1 MVMAEPMANVARDIQ
16 GQAPLRSV
24 QLGALDPVVEQR
36 AGGVIH
42 IRAAQALGRYHDNLS
57 QPLEHWAKFAPDRVF
72 LAQRDAQGEWRK
84 RTYAQVLSDVKRIA
98 AALLRRGLSPERPL
112 VVLSG
117 NDIEHALLALA
128 AMYVGIPYAPISP
141 AYSLM
146 SSDFGKL
153 RAILTLLT
161 PGLVFA
167 SDGGSFARALYA
179 TVADEIE
186 LVIAR
191 NPLGD
196 RATTMFAD
204 LLGAGDDAGIA
215 AAHAKVLPDTIAKF
229 LFTSGS
235 TGNPKAVIN
244 THRMLCSNQAMLAS
258 GFAFVADEPPVVV
271 DWLPWSHTFGSNHNF
286 NMVLVNGG
294 SLYIDDGNP
303 TPPGVPKTVRNLREI
318 APTIY
323 FNVPKGYEALVP
335 HFHADEALRRN
346 FFSRL
351 KVLFYAGAGLNQP
364 TWDEL
369 TRLAIETTGER
380 IIFLSSLGSTETSPL
395 ALACTWDFGRPGNI
409 GLPTPGVE
417 LKLVPNEGKLEA
429 RLRGPHITP
438 GYWRQEQLTRDA
450 FDAEGYYKLG
460 DALKFVDPNDPRKG
474 LLFDGRIAEDFK
486 LSTGTWVSVGP
497 LRARF
502 LDHFTP
508 YVRDVVFA
516 AADKDDIAALIF
528 PDVESCR
535 KLAGLAGDA
544 SPGDII
550 DAMAVREKFA
560 DLLAR
565 LAALSPGSSMRV
577 ERAILMV
584 EPPSMDKG
592 EMTDKGSINQRAV
605 LKNRAPLVDE
615 LYAVPLSSRI
625 IAAEGKH

>member
-1 MVMAEPMANVARDIQ
+1 MASIAQEIRNQAT
-16 GQAPLRSV
+16 APLRPV
-24 QLGALDPVVEQR
+24 RLGKLDPVIEKR
-36 AGGVIH
+36 AGGIIY
-42 IRAAQALGRYHDNLS
+42 IRAAQVLGPYHDKLS
-57 QPLEHWAKFAPDRVF
+57 QPLQHWAKTAPDRLF
-72 LAQRDAQGEWRK
+72 LAQRDPQGEWRK
-84 RTYAQVLSDVKRIA
+84 LSYSQVMSSVKRIG
-98 AALLRRGLSPERPL
+98 AALLRRGLSAEKPI

-117 NDIEHALLALA
+117 NDIEHALLGLA

-153 RAILTLLT
+153 RAIIDLLT

-167 SDGGSFARALYA
+167 NDGGPFARAIYE
-179 TVADEIE
+179 TVPDEIE
-186 LVIAR
+186 LVVTR

-196 RATTMFAD
+196 RRTTLFAD
-204 LLGAGDDAGIA
+204 LLGGEDAAGIA
-215 AAHAKVLPDTIAKF
+215 AAHAKVTSDSIAKF

-258 GFAFVADEPPVVV
+258 GFSFVADEPPIVV

-286 NMVLVNGG
+286 NMVLTYGG

-303 TPPGVPKTVRNLREI
+303 TPPGVPKTARNLREI

-323 FNVPKGYEALVP
+323 FNVPKGYEALIA
-335 HFHADEALRRN
+335 HFHADDALRRN

-351 KVLFYAGAGLNQP
+351 KVLFYAGAGLNQT

-369 TRLAIETTGER
+369 TRLAVETTGER
-380 IIFLSSLGSTETSPL
+380 IIFLSSLGSTETAPL
-395 ALACTWDFGRPGNI
+395 ALACSWDFDRPGNI
-409 GLPTPGVE
+409 GLPAPGVE
-417 LKLVPNEGKLEA
+417 LKLVPNDGKLEA

-438 GYWRQEQLTRDA
+438 GYWRQEHLTREA
-450 FDAEGYYKLG
+450 FDAEGFYKIG
-460 DALKFVDPNDPRKG
+460 DALKFVDAGDPGKG

-502 LDHFTP
+502 VDHFAP

-516 AADKDDIAALIF
+516 GADRDDIAALIF
-528 PDVESCR
+528 PDIEACR
-535 KLAGLAGDA
+535 KLGGFA
-544 SPGDII
+544 SGASSSEIVGAP
-550 DAMAVREKFA
+550 AVRAKFA
-560 DLLAR
+560 ELLVK
-565 LAALSPGSSMRV
+565 LAAASPGSSTRV
-577 ERAILMV
+577 ERAILMA

-605 LKNRAPLVDE
+605 LKNRATLVDE
-615 LYAVPLSSRI
+615 LYAVPLSSET
-625 IAAEGKH
+625 IAVKGQG